1 MDDGLIYMSKEA
13 YDKLLDQVTALRTT
27 RRKEISVQLQE
38 ARAHG
43 DLGENA
49 EYEAAKEAQTFNEI
63 RIRELEDKLA
73 RSRIIKESDLPLG
86 KALLGT
92 TVRLKDLDTAEEIEY
107 LLVSEVEADFAED
120 KISVSS
126 PVGRGL
132 LGHKEGETVQI
143 TVPKGVLNYEILK
156 IARTTK

>member
-13 YDKLLDQVTALRTT
+13 YDKLHEQVTVLKTT
-27 RRKEISVQLQE
+27 RRKEISGQLHD
-38 ARAHG
+38 ARVHG

-73 RSRIIKESDLPLG
+73 RSRIIKEADLPQG

-92 TVRLKDLDTAEEIEY
+92 TVLLKDAETSEKIQY
-107 LLVSEVEADFAED
+107 ALVSEVEADFAED

-132 LGHKEGETVQI
+132 LGHKEGDVVEI
-143 TVPKGVLNYEILK
+143 TVPTGVLRYEILK
-156 IARTTK
+156 IDRTAK